1 MKLDFGQKW
10 GLAMIAVIIFTA
22 LWQAA
27 FCGTTE
33 KCPRCGY
40 QAGPPWFGKR

>member
-1 MKLDFGQKW
+1 V
-10 GLAMIAVIIFTA
+10 AVSTAIIFTA

-27 FCGTTE
+27 FNGIGE

-40 QAGPPWFGKR
+40 QAGPPWFGKE